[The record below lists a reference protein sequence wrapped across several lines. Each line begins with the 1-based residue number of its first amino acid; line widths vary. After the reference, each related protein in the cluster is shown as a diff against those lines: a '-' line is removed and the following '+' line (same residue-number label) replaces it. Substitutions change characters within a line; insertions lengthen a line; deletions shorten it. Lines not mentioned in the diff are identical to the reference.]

1 MMSHTKVR
9 VSDPTAS
16 LKEDHRKV
24 KGLFQQYEKLAKG
37 DKAKKA
43 RIFREIHQELFIHTT
58 IEEKIFYPAFRSLGT
73 EEARDLVGESL
84 EEHHVVKILLE
95 ELSSMRAGEEQY
107 DSKMTVLSENVLHHA
122 EEEEEDMFPK
132 MKKLPEDQRDDLAT
146 NMELMRERLK
156 RDSDR

>member
-1 MMSHTKVR
+1 MHHAKVR

-24 KGLFQQYEKLAKG
+24 KGLFHQYEKLGPG
-37 DKAKKA
+37 DKARKA

-73 EEARDLVGESL
+73 PQAREMVGEAL

-95 ELSSMRAGEEQY
+95 ELSSMRPGDDQY
-107 DSKMTVLSENVLHHA
+107 DSKMKVLSENVLHHA

-132 MKKLPEDQRDDLAT
+132 MKKLPEDVRDDVTL
-146 NMELMRERLK
+146 NMERMREWLK
-156 RDSDR
+156 RES

>member
-1 MMSHTKVR
+1 

-24 KGLFQQYEKLAKG
+24 KGLFQQYRKLGTG

-58 IEEKIFYPAFRSLGT
+58 IEEKIFYPAFRSIGAP
-73 EEARDLVGESL
+73 EARGMVGEAL

-95 ELSSMRAGEEQY
+95 ELSSMRPGDDQY
-107 DSKMTVLSENVLHHA
+107 DSKMTVLLENVLHHA

-132 MKKLPEDQRDDLAT
+132 MRRLPEGERDDVAT
-146 NMELMRERLK
+146 NMEMMRERLK
-156 RDSDR
+156 RESE